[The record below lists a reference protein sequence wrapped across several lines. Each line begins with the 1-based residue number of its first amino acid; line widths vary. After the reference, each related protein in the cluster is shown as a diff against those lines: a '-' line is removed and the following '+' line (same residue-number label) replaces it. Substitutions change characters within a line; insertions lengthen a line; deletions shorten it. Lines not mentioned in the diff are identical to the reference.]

1 MEGGPAAANARESPA
16 QGAVPRVGLAATM
29 QPATSGRK
37 SRPISTFVPSRV
49 GEVWQQVIV
58 VNEHQVNPRVECI
71 HCAHQFSGGVSR
83 IKLHITE
90 QCLSNTA
97 TFLGVKEKVKAI
109 AEADKAK
116 KRQKTTDAQL
126 DVVSEMDS
134 SHSASKTGKAKC
146 FSQQDIQSSLSS
158 GKAISVDNAIADFF
172 YGCNIAPS
180 VAGSPTFKHMVESLK
195 AAPASYK
202 PPNRD
207 RLLPPGRPA

>member
-116 KRQKTTDAQL
+116 KRQKT
-126 DVVSEMDS
+126 E
-134 SHSASKTGKAKC
+134 
-146 FSQQDIQSSLSS
+146 
-158 GKAISVDNAIADFF
+158 
-172 YGCNIAPS
+172 
-180 VAGSPTFKHMVESLK
+180 
-195 AAPASYK
+195 
-202 PPNRD
+202 
-207 RLLPPGRPA
+207 